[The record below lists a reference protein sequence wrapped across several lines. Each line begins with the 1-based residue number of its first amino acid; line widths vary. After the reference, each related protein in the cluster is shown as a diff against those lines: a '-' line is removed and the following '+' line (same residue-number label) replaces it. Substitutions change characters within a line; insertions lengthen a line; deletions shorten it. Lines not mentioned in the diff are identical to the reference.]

1 MRSWHAGAVALALA
15 LSLGSSG
22 AHAQTFCAVPDS
34 VGVVLTFF
42 DVGQGDATLIESA
55 NGMRALVDGG
65 PAASLITRLLDSLG
79 VDRLELVVA
88 THNHLDHIGGL
99 PTLLRRVPVAVV
111 IENGLPASTAVYRRF
126 AIAKQASRARELP
139 PLGQLLPLGDVTLRI
154 LPPTLAE
161 LTQND
166 RSVGVLVQRGEFRAL
181 LTGDAEVR
189 ALESWLLHD
198 SIPRVTVLQASHHG
212 SSNGVTPAW
221 GARTEP
227 SIVVISVGRRN
238 RYGHPSPDVLAFW
251 TRDARRVLRTDM
263 HGTVRIR
270 GCRDGSYRL
279 RTAIFADSLVAEGY
293 ALGLAAARQPKAT
306 SNNSR
311 AALRVRGSPIRS
323 ASTSVSRRYVSG
335 DVSGSRVAR
344 A

>member
-1 MRSWHAGAVALALA
+1 MKSRRAGAVALAFA
-15 LSLGSSG
+15 LSAGSSG
-22 AHAQTFCAVPDS
+22 AHAQAFCAAPDS

-55 NGMRALVDGG
+55 DGIRALVDGG
-65 PAASLITRLLDSLG
+65 PSASLITRLLDSLG
-79 VDRLELVVA
+79 VDWLELVVA

-99 PTLLRRVPVAVV
+99 PTLFRRFPVALV
-111 IENGLPASTAVYRRF
+111 IENGLPASTAAYRRF
-126 AIAKQASRARELP
+126 AIAKRASGARELS

-154 LPPTLAE
+154 LAPALAE

-189 ALESWLLHD
+189 ALQSWLLLD
-198 SIPRVTVLQASHHG
+198 SIPRVTVLKASHHG

-221 GARTEP
+221 GARTDP
-227 SIVVISVGRRN
+227 RIVVIPVGSRN

-251 TRDARRVLRTDM
+251 GRDARRVLRTDV

-270 GCRDGSYRL
+270 GCRDGSVRL
-279 RTAIFADSLVAEGY
+279 RTAVFGDSL
-293 ALGLAAARQPKAT
+293 LG
-306 SNNSR
+306 
-311 AALRVRGSPIRS
+311 
-323 ASTSVSRRYVSG
+323 
-335 DVSGSRVAR
+335 
-344 A
+344 

>member
-1 MRSWHAGAVALALA
+1 MRSRRVGAGALALA
-15 LSLGSSG
+15 LSVGSSG
-22 AHAQTFCAVPDS
+22 VHAQSFCAVPDS

-42 DVGQGDATLIESA
+42 DVGQGDATLIEST

-65 PAASLITRLLDSLG
+65 RSASLITRLLDSLG

-99 PTLLRRVPVAVV
+99 PTLLRRFPVALV
-111 IENGLPASTAVYRRF
+111 IENGLPESTAAYRRF
-126 AIAKQASRARELP
+126 AIAKQGSGARELP
-139 PLGQLLPLGDVTLRI
+139 PLGQFLTLGDVTLRI
-154 LPPTLAE
+154 LAPSPAE

-198 SIPRVTVLQASHHG
+198 SIPRVTALKASHHG

-251 TRDARRVLRTDM
+251 KRDARRVLRTDM

-270 GCRDGSYRL
+270 GCSDGSFRL
-279 RTAIFADSLVAEGY
+279 RTAAFIDSL
-293 ALGLAAARQPKAT
+293 LA
-306 SNNSR
+306 
-311 AALRVRGSPIRS
+311 
-323 ASTSVSRRYVSG
+323 
-335 DVSGSRVAR
+335 
-344 A
+344 